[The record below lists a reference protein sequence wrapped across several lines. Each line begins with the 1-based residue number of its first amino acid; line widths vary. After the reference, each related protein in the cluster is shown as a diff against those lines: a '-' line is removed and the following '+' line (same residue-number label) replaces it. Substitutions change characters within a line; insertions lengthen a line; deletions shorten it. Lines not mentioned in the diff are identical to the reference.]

1 MLRSGISLM
10 FRNSWTSRTD
20 NLSQNINYSFFQI
33 DSMAEALAG
42 KMGRLSQLLM
52 TGLVEWNGAGGG
64 DKPYPLS
71 FSVFRRTTRDREY
84 PWVDRVHL
92 E

>member
-20 NLSQNINYSFFQI
+20 NLSPNINYSFVQI

-42 KMGRLSQLLM
+42 KMRRLSQLSM
-52 TGLVEWNGAGGG
+52 TVLVGCSDDSRD

-71 FSVFRRTTRDREY
+71 FNVFRRTTGDREY
-84 PWVDRVHL
+84 PWTDRVHPG
-92 E
+92 